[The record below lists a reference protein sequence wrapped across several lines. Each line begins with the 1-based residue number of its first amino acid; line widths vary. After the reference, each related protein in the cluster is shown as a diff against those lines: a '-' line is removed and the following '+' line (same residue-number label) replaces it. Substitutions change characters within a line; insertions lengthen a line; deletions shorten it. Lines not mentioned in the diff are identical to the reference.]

1 MPEALVIP
9 APPVEPLLHEDPGVH
24 ERRWFLLGVLCT
36 SLIMVVM
43 AVSSLNVA
51 APAIQQGLDAT
62 STQLH
67 WIIDAYAIVFA
78 GLLLTA
84 GALGD
89 RYGRKGAL
97 LVGLVGFALGLLIAG
112 LATSPEQVIA
122 GRAVMGI
129 GAAFVMPATLSLIT
143 AIFPPEERGR
153 AIAMWAGFA
162 GAGGAIGPIVSGL
175 MLEKFWWGSTILI
188 NLPVVAAVATV
199 IALYAPAPATPTTRR
214 WIRPGPCCR
223 SSASRAA
230 STPSSR
236 APRRAGPTR
245 SCSVRSSS
253 APSCSVPSSSGSGG
267 PRTRC
272 CRCGCSGTVASA
284 PAASPSPS
292 PSS

>member
-1 MPEALVIP
+1 MPEALVTS
-9 APPVEPLLHEDPGVH
+9 PPIQQDVEPLLHEDPRVH

-112 LATSPEQVIA
+112 LATSPAQVIA

-129 GAAFVMPATLSLIT
+129 GAAFVMPGTLSILAT
-143 AIFPPEERGR
+143 VFPPAERPK
-153 AIAMWAGFA
+153 AIAIWAGFA
-162 GAGGAIGPIVSGL
+162 GAVAPSGRSCPASCWRSSGGA
-175 MLEKFWWGSTILI
+175 
-188 NLPVVAAVATV
+188 
-199 IALYAPAPATPTTRR
+199 RR
-214 WIRPGPCCR
+214 
-223 SSASRAA
+223 S
-230 STPSSR
+230 
-236 APRRAGPTR
+236 
-245 SCSVRSSS
+245 
-253 APSCSVPSSSGSGG
+253 
-267 PRTRC
+267 
-272 CRCGCSGTVASA
+272 
-284 PAASPSPS
+284 
-292 PSS
+292 